1 MPDVT
6 SSQNMPADLWAS
18 WKTLWQRAGNGNI
31 GFGES
36 QGNALAW
43 QEGWQHLTEA
53 NMRLLQGMVALSQHQ
68 VSLAQQL
75 IAEDYGD
82 LTRLRDGGA
91 LMPLPAQ
98 QIDLA
103 RKRFHR
109 NLLAMRQVTDEM
121 SQCLFDAAQTAL
133 GGWAAEVAA
142 DLPRSEPIRGVGARA
157 PAAKA
162 AA

>member
-1 MPDVT
+1 MSDVT
-6 SSQNMPADLWAS
+6 SAQTPSGDFWTS
-18 WKTLWQRAGNGNI
+18 WKTLWQRAGNGNV
-31 GFGES
+31 GFGEGS
-36 QGNALAW
+36 GNARAW

-53 NMRLLQGMVALSQHQ
+53 NMRLMQGIVTLSQHQ

-75 IAEDYGD
+75 LAEDYGD
-82 LTRLRDGGA
+82 LTRLRDGEA

-103 RKRFHR
+103 RRRFHR

-121 SQCLFDAAQTAL
+121 SQCFFDAAQTAL

-142 DLPRSEPIRGVGARA
+142 DLPRSEPIRGAGTRA
-157 PAAKA
+157 PAAKTA
-162 AA
+162 A